1 MVTRHAGLVLAAA
14 VFAAIVLAGV
24 LAVDTDAASAATV
37 RSCTGGS
44 IKLKPDEKR
53 VLELQNRVRKSR
65 GMRPLCVHPALRKA
79 ARSHSADMIRKD
91 YFRHGNV
98 DRRLKR
104 HGYRWRD
111 YAENIAWG
119 SGRRGSPERVFKRWM
134 KSHEH
139 KRKILTK
146 GFREVGIGT
155 ATGTFKGTKGVTM
168 YTVDFG
174 TRRR

>member
-1 MVTRHAGLVLAAA
+1 MTKRHAGLVLAAA

-37 RSCTGGS
+37 RSCTGRN
-44 IKLKPDEKR
+44 IDLKQDEKR
-53 VLELQNRVRKSR
+53 VLELQNRVRKR
-65 GMRPLCVHPALRKA
+65 HGMRTLCVHPALQKA

-98 DRRLKR
+98 GRRLKR

-111 YAENIAWG
+111 YGENIAWG
-119 SGRRGSPERVFKRWM
+119 SGRRGSPENVFKRWM
-134 KSHEH
+134 KSREH
-139 KRKILTK
+139 KRNILKK
-146 GFREVGIGT
+146 GFREIGIGT
-155 ATGTFKGTKGVTM
+155 ATGTFQGTKGVTM